1 MAVAADLE
9 GTLTTGESWRAVAEY
24 LITHGKRRAYRQFFL
39 KRLPAALW
47 SYTSVKQKRRFA
59 TRWMYDLAG
68 FFAGM
73 TDADMAELAT
83 WVVEEVLWPN
93 RREEVIA
100 ALKVHQAT
108 GERLV
113 ISSGTY
119 QPILESFARKLG
131 ARALGTPL
139 EIIDGKL
146 TGKVLGSVNVEQVK
160 AARLHELLGEERLY
174 AAYGNTEA
182 DIPMLM
188 LSDRPIA
195 VYPDKLLRSTART
208 LGWTVF
214 ET

>member
-9 GTLTTGESWRAVAEY
+9 GTLTTGESWHAVAEY
-24 LITHGKRRAYRQFFL
+24 LITHGKGRAYRRFFL
-39 KRLPAALW
+39 RRLPAALW

-83 WVVEEVLWPN
+83 WVVEAVLWPN

-119 QPILESFARKLG
+119 QPILECFARKLG

>member
-9 GTLTTGESWRAVAEY
+9 GTLTTGESWRAVVEY
-24 LITHGKRRAYRQFFL
+24 LITHGKGRAYRTFFL

-47 SYTSVKQKRRFA
+47 SYASPRQKRRFA
-59 TRWMYDLAG
+59 TRWLCDLAG

-73 TDADMAELAT
+73 TTDEMCALAT
-83 WVVEEVLWPN
+83 WVVDEALWPK

-100 ALKVHQAT
+100 ALKLHQAT
-108 GERLV
+108 GERLI

-119 QPILESFARKLG
+119 QPILECFARKLG
-131 ARALGTPL
+131 ACALGTPL
-139 EIIDGKL
+139 EVIDGKL

-160 AARLHELLGEERLY
+160 AARLHELLGDERLY

-195 VYPDKLLRSTART
+195 VYPDRLLRSTAKT